1 MRLLL
6 NNFSY
11 STANNYIIKYN
22 LDNFVNT
29 YVINCNFKVLCNIF
43 SNLLIPNCAQE
54 LKIY

>member
-11 STANNYIIKYN
+11 STTNNYIIKYD

-29 YVINCNFKVLCNIF
+29 YVTNCNFKVFCNIF
-43 SNLLIPNCAQE
+43 SNLLIPNCA
-54 LKIY
+54 